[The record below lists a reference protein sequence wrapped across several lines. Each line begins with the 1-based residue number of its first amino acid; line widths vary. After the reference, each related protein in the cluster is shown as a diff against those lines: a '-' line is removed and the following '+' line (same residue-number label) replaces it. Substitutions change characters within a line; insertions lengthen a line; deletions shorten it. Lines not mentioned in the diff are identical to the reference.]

1 MVVISTAI
9 LFLAFLTGP
18 LAQQASASAP
28 SPFTNVV
35 EVNSNDAVDNA
46 SAGGAPSVDDR
57 GVAALHK
64 TAATAGFL
72 AYGLMV
78 GTLAWGMLTTTGL
91 ARRSIRRQTLYGG
104 HMTMSIMTLSFMLV
118 HILANVFNPRGTLS
132 ASSALIP
139 LAGAQPLGVCLGV
152 VSAELLVAVAVSIW
166 FQRMVSYRR
175 WHSFHRLAYPAFAL
189 ALLHT
194 FISGSD
200 VRNGLIATGLVA
212 SLLALVAL
220 FVFRTVPSTSLV
232 RTRLAPVES

>member
-1 MVVISTAI
+1 
-9 LFLAFLTGP
+9 
-18 LAQQASASAP
+18 
-28 SPFTNVV
+28 V
-35 EVNSNDAVDNA
+35 EENAKATVDNA
-46 SAGGAPSVDDR
+46 RAGEAVSIDDPGAT
-57 GVAALHK
+57 ALHK

-118 HILANVFNPRGTLS
+118 HVLANVFNPRGALS
-132 ASSALIP
+132 ASSALVP
-139 LAGAQPLGVCLGV
+139 LAGAQPFGVSLGVI
-152 VSAELLVAVAVSIW
+152 SAELLVAVAVSIG
-166 FQRMVSYRR
+166 FQRIVSYRR

-200 VRNGLIATGLVA
+200 VRNGLIATGLIA

-220 FVFRTVPSTSLV
+220 FVFRAVPSTSLV
-232 RTRLAPVES
+232 RARFAPVES